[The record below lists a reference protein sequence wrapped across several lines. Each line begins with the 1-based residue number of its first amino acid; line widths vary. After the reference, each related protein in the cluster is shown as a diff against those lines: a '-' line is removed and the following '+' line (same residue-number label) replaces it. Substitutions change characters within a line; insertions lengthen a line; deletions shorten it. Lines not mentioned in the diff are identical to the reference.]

1 MQYKTLNKFV
11 KVMIVLIWS
20 LILSET
26 IVYSKTLLLYKGS
39 EQGYGYSILLK
50 YVAPALKDI
59 LEDYEIIDVESL
71 NFISFD
77 LNNYDL
83 IVTCYYTP
91 QMRDAKK
98 YLEKLSMFLI
108 NGGKLFIINNLGA
121 TLDSSGENHPGLY
134 EINSVYNL
142 LGLSYYFGWR
152 KVKPSTININENFI
166 NTTLLKFENERDV
179 ERYTPISTFIKTLVE
194 LKDQQG
200 NTYNMAFLSPLGGLI
215 AYNYLFDDDGKIV
228 LDLQKIF
235 SNILIGN
242 DEEFKILVVGQD
254 NYELRKAL
262 DYTSFK
268 YQWKK
273 QMSSVLSTYDLVFHF
288 GGSYPPADKNLVSY
302 LSNGGTAVII
312 GKGSNLSFVD
322 YMTVSDEVFPVP
334 ANLKFN
340 VKKNISWEK
349 PPQNSKVLVTS
360 SNGEALVWSI
370 PLGNGTVIFYPI
382 ELVSKTYRGLLMQS
396 ALSQLKVSIQP
407 IVNSWSMHLDDFP
420 LPAYKRKI
428 DIITREFGDITDN
441 EFYYNIWWPMMKQ
454 LSKEFSIKY
463 TTIFVANY
471 NASVTWPFSFQEYT
485 NTPEQMR
492 ALQELIS
499 SSYEIGLHGYNHIHL
514 TQENWKPENLETVLK
529 LYKTFLKNTLGD
541 NYIPYVYVAPNN
553 IIDSFGVEELL
564 RTFPSIKVI
573 GTSYTTTQKLF
584 DEFEVIHGKV
594 VVMPRTTFGYYPAE
608 NLLASSIL
616 SLMTF
621 GTFQYFLHP
630 DDLFSKDRNPDGKTW
645 KEMYNSLREFLSTMT
660 RYYPFLR
667 NHTASESGEI
677 LYDFLTQKPIIRK
690 FANKLSV
697 EIPIGHHLPRFYY
710 LRVRGAFS
718 IYGGRIVYS
727 YGNLVVIEQLENKM
741 EIILK

>member
-1 MQYKTLNKFV
+1 MNFRAPNKV
-11 KVMIVLIWS
+11 IIIVLFFIV
-20 LILSET
+20 ILAIMEG
-26 IVYSKTLLLYKGS
+26 VGYSKTLLLYKGS
-39 EQGYGYSILLK
+39 EQGYGYNILLK

-59 LEDYEIIDVESL
+59 LEDYETMDVESE
-71 NFISFD
+71 NFTTAN

-83 IVTCYYTP
+83 LVTCYYTP

-152 KVKPSTININENFI
+152 KVKPSRINVNENFI
-166 NTTLLKFENERDV
+166 NPTPLKFENERDV
-179 ERYTPISTFIKTLVE
+179 ERYKPISTFVRTLIA

-200 NTYNMAFLSPLGGLI
+200 NIYDMAFLSPLGGLI
-215 AYNYLFDDDGKIV
+215 AYNYLFDDNGKIV

-235 SNILIGN
+235 LNILVGN
-242 DEEFKILVVGQD
+242 DEEFKVLVVGQD

-262 DYTSFK
+262 DYTLFK
-268 YQWKK
+268 YQWKTLVPSA
-273 QMSSVLSTYDLVFHF
+273 MSTYDLVFHF
-288 GGSYPPADKNLVSY
+288 GGSYPPMDKNLVNY
-302 LSNGGTAVII
+302 VSNGGTVVII
-312 GKGSNLSFVD
+312 GKGSNSSFVD
-322 YMTVSDEVFPVP
+322 YMTVSDEAFPVP
-334 ANLKFN
+334 ANLKFI

-370 PLGNGTVIFYPI
+370 PIGNGTVIFYPI
-382 ELVSKTYRGLLMQS
+382 ELVSKTYRGLLIQS
-396 ALSQLKVSIQP
+396 ALSQIKISIQP

-441 EFYYNIWWPMMKQ
+441 EFYYNVWWPMMKE

-485 NTPEQMR
+485 NTPEQMQ
-492 ALQELIS
+492 ALQELIN

-514 TQENWKPENLETVLK
+514 TQENWKQENLETVLK

-553 IIDSFGVEELL
+553 IIDSFGVETLL
-564 RTFPSIKVI
+564 RIFPSIKVI

-584 DEFEVIHGKV
+584 DEFEVIHEKV
-594 VVMPRTTFGYYPAE
+594 VVMPRTTFGYYPVE
-608 NLLASSIL
+608 NLLASSVL

-667 NHTASESGEI
+667 NHIASESGEI
-677 LYDFLTQKPIIRK
+677 LYDFLTQKPIIKKWR
-690 FANKLSV
+690 NILNV
-697 EIPIGHHLPRFYY
+697 EIPIGHHLPRYYY
-710 LRVRGAFS
+710 LRVRGEFS

-727 YGNLVVIEQLENKM
+727 YGNLVVIEQMENKM